1 MEKNKISLF
10 TAIILNINI
19 IIGGGF
25 FLGAQGIAKSSGSL
39 APLCWVMWGLIF
51 LPLVLVLAKL
61 SNLYPLA
68 GGPYVYSKKALGSF
82 WGLVSGWGYF
92 IGTIAGH
99 AALIHALSGLII
111 DFGFEP
117 MLHKIGLNHF
127 ALDIILILFFTA
139 LNLANVNFL
148 AKTQL
153 LFALLKTI
161 PLLAVIIAS
170 FFLFKFQNI
179 VQSTAN
185 FSGFFE
191 SIPFVIF
198 AFLGIEVCCTIAH
211 QIKNGK
217 KNTGKAILISFFLIM
232 GIYTLIQFCLLG
244 IHGTIDINPFL
255 EIFPKLFY
263 QNNIINIATRITALC
278 ILSSY
283 LGGFYSAL
291 YANNWVLHSI
301 AASEKIPFKNSLKK
315 VNTYNVPWVVLIIQ
329 AIITVIFLTIT
340 QEIFYLVTMTTF
352 ATVIMY
358 LLCSISFAKLYAK
371 KKDLKRVFIGTLA
384 TLSCSYLIFVSCK
397 ELMEKGLQYIVP
409 FLVIMGIGILLGR
422 CTKTPRR

>member
-25 FLGAQGIAKSSGSL
+25 FLGAQGIAQSSGSL
-39 APLCWVMWGLIF
+39 APLSWIIWGFIL

-61 SNLYPLA
+61 SHLYPLA
-68 GGPYVYSKKALGSF
+68 GGPYIYSKKALGSF

-99 AALIHALSGLII
+99 AVLIHALGNVII
-111 DFGFEP
+111 SFGFEP
-117 MLHKIGLNHF
+117 ILQSIGCNHF
-127 ALDIILILFFTA
+127 ILDIILIAFFSL
-139 LNLANVNFL
+139 LNLANINFL
-148 AKTQL
+148 AKAQM
-153 LFALLKTI
+153 LFAILKFI
-161 PLLAVIIAS
+161 PLIAVIIAS
-170 FFLFKFQNI
+170 FFLFTFKNI
-179 VQSTAN
+179 TQSTAHV
-185 FSGFFE
+185 SGFFE

-198 AFLGIEVCCTIAH
+198 AFLGIEVCCAIAH

-244 IHGTIDINPFL
+244 IHGTSNINPFIEL
-255 EIFPKLFY
+255 ASKMFY
-263 QNNIINIATRITALC
+263 NSTLVQIGSKIIALC

-301 AASEKIPFKNSLKK
+301 ATSEKIPFRKSLTK
-315 VNTYNVPWVVLIIQ
+315 VNMYNIPWIVLLLQ
-329 AIITVIFLTIT
+329 CLITIIFLTIT

-352 ATVIMY
+352 ATVVMY
-358 LLCSISFAKLYAK
+358 LLCSISFITLHIK
-371 KKDLKRVFIGTLA
+371 KRNLKRIVVGILA
-384 TLSCSYLIFVSCK
+384 SISCSYLMFVSFK
-397 ELMEKGLQYIVP
+397 ELMEKGFQYIVP
-409 FLVIMGIGILLGR
+409 FLVIMGIGIMLSRLSI
-422 CTKTPRR
+422 TT